1 VNIGKRSFDSID
13 HQQGCFKAS
22 GRKEKTMNLLS
33 SLFSPVKIKSLDL
46 VNRAVMPPMGTNLG
60 NPDGTVSEAHLAYIK
75 RRAMGGA
82 GLIITEIASVH
93 PSGSVLPNQLGVYDD
108 RFIPGLK
115 KISDVVHAAGSKVAL
130 QLHHAGRESLYLL
143 QQGKAIAPSAIRSLV
158 FGLTPREIS
167 REEIHAII
175 TAFGAASARAL
186 EAGFDAVEVHG
197 AHGYLLTQF
206 LSALSNKRDDEYGG
220 SLSNRSRFMIEVLQ
234 EVRKTVGEDFPIS
247 LRLSVEECIKDGYA
261 FEDIRP
267 ILPNLVKAGADILHA
282 SLGTHGSP
290 GGITSAPFEYQP
302 GFNVWR
308 AKKLKEAV
316 GLPVIAVGRFT
327 DPSPANEVIARGEAD
342 LVAFGRQY
350 LADPDF
356 LIKAR
361 EGRPEDIRKCI
372 ACNQGC
378 IERLMLGEGKIRCAL
393 NPETGQEIIYPQ
405 GPAGVRRNVWVVG
418 SGPGGLTAAYEA
430 ARLGHKVTLYE
441 KEEET
446 GGQLRFASQA
456 PFKDQYGIWASWLT
470 SQAKKIGVIMRTGTE
485 VTESMISEGN
495 PEVVILAT
503 GGEQIKPD
511 IPGIGLPLVCN
522 AWRVLEGSVPSGKHA
537 VVMGGG
543 LIGMET
549 ADYLCQKGTQVTLV
563 EVLKRSPVLKIT
575 SHGYMLHT
583 RLKEA
588 GCRLLF
594 NTTVKKIEESSVTI
608 FMEGREQILSPV
620 DQVIIAVGLKPKDEL
635 KEILKA
641 KKIRHFIIGDALQPR
656 RIIEAT
662 EEGARAAWN
671 L

>member
-1 VNIGKRSFDSID
+1 
-13 HQQGCFKAS
+13 
-22 GRKEKTMNLLS
+22 
-33 SLFSPVKIKSLDL
+33 
-46 VNRAVMPPMGTNLG
+46 MGTNLG
-60 NPDGTVSEAHLAYIK
+60 NLDGTVSEANLAYIK
-75 RRAMGGA
+75 RRARGGA

-93 PSGSVLPNQLGVYDD
+93 PSGSAIGNELGAYDD

-115 KISDVVHAAGSKVAL
+115 KIVGAVHAAGSKIAL

-143 QQGKAIAPSAIRSLV
+143 QEGKAIAPSAIRSLV
-158 FGLTPREIS
+158 FGLTPREIT
-167 REEIHAII
+167 REEIQEII
-175 TAFGAASARAL
+175 AAFGVSALRAR

-220 SLSNRSRFMIEVLQ
+220 SLINRSRFMIEVLQ
-234 EVRKTVGEDFPIS
+234 EVRRRVGPDFPVS
-247 LRLSVEECIKDGYA
+247 LRLSVEECIKDGYT
-261 FEDIRP
+261 FEDIQP

-308 AKKLKEAV
+308 AKKLKESV

-327 DPSPANEVIARGEAD
+327 DPSLANEVIARGEAD

-356 LIKAR
+356 LTKAR
-361 EGRPEDIRKCI
+361 EGRLEDIRKCI

-378 IERLMLGEGKIRCAL
+378 IERLILGEGKIRCAL

-405 GPAGVRRNVWVVG
+405 GPAAVRRSVWVVG
-418 SGPGGLTAAYEA
+418 SGPGGLTAAFEA
-430 ARLGHKVTLYE
+430 ARLGHKVTLFE

-446 GGQLRFASQA
+446 GGQLRFASKA
-456 PFKDQYGIWASWLT
+456 PFKDHYGAWASWLT
-470 SQAKKIGVIMRTGTE
+470 IQAEKMGVILHTGTE

-495 PEVVILAT
+495 PDVVILAS
-503 GGEQIKPD
+503 GGEQVKPD
-511 IPGIGLPLVCN
+511 IPGIDLPLVCN
-522 AWRVLEGSVPSGKHA
+522 AWQVLGGAVASGKHA
-537 VVMGGG
+537 VVIGGG

-583 RLKEA
+583 RLKEG

-594 NTTVKKIEESSVTI
+594 DTAVKKIEESSVTVLI
-608 FMEGREQILSPV
+608 EGREQILSPV
-620 DQVIIAVGLKPKDEL
+620 DQVITAVGLKPHNEL
-635 KEILKA
+635 KEILQA
-641 KKIRHFIIGDALQPR
+641 RKIRHFIIGDALQPR

>member
-1 VNIGKRSFDSID
+1 
-13 HQQGCFKAS
+13 
-22 GRKEKTMNLLS
+22 
-33 SLFSPVKIKSLDL
+33 LDL

-60 NPDGTVSEAHLAYIK
+60 NPDGTVSEANLAYIK
-75 RRAMGGA
+75 RRARGGA

-93 PSGSVLPNQLGVYDD
+93 PSGSVIPNELGAYDD

-115 KISDVVHAAGSKVAL
+115 KIADAVHAAGNKVAL

-143 QQGKAIAPSAIRSLV
+143 QERKAIAPSAIRSLV
-158 FGLTPREIS
+158 FGLTPREIT
-167 REEIHAII
+167 REEIQEII
-175 TAFGAASARAL
+175 AAFGAAARRGM

-197 AHGYLLTQF
+197 AHGYLITQF

-234 EVRKTVGEDFPIS
+234 EIRKTVGPDFPIS
-247 LRLSVEECIKDGYA
+247 LRLSVEECIKDGYT

-290 GGITSAPFEYQP
+290 GGITTAPFEYQP

-327 DPSPANEVIARGEAD
+327 DPSLANEVIARGEAD

-356 LIKAR
+356 LTKAR

-378 IERLMLGEGKIRCAL
+378 IERLILGEGKIRCAL

-405 GPAGVRRNVWVVG
+405 GPAAVRRNVWVVG

-430 ARLGHKVTLYE
+430 ARLGHKVTLFE

-446 GGQLRFASQA
+446 GGQLRFASKA
-456 PFKDQYGIWASWLT
+456 PFKDQYGVWASWLIA
-470 SQAKKIGVIMRTGTE
+470 QAKKMGVIVRTGTE
-485 VTESMISEGN
+485 VTGSLISEGN
-495 PEVVILAT
+495 PEVVILAS

-511 IPGIGLPLVCN
+511 IPGIDLPFVSN
-522 AWRVLEGSVPSGKHA
+522 AWQVLGGAVLPGKHA
-537 VVMGGG
+537 IVIGGG

-549 ADYLCQKGTQVTLV
+549 ADYLCQKGMQVTLV

-588 GCRLLF
+588 GCQLLF
-594 NTTVKKIEESSVTI
+594 NTAVKKIEESSVTVLTGGT
-608 FMEGREQILSPV
+608 EESLSPV
-620 DQVIIAVGLKPKDEL
+620 DQVIIAVGLKPRDEI
-635 KEILKA
+635 KEILQA
-641 KKIRHFIIGDALQPR
+641 KKIRHFIIGDARQPR

>member
-1 VNIGKRSFDSID
+1 MS
-13 HQQGCFKAS
+13 
-22 GRKEKTMNLLS
+22 LLPY
-33 SLFSPVKIKSLDL
+33 LFSPIKIKSLDL
-46 VNRAVMPPMGTNLG
+46 VNRAVMSPMGTNLG
-60 NPDGTVSEAHLAYIK
+60 NPDGTVSEAYVAYIK
-75 RRAMGGA
+75 RRARGEA
-82 GLIITEIASVH
+82 GLIITGIASVH
-93 PSGSVLPNQLGVYDD
+93 PSGSAIPNELGAYDD
-108 RFIPGLK
+108 RFIPGLR
-115 KISDVVHAAGSKVAL
+115 KISDAVHAAGSKVAL

-143 QQGKAIAPSAIRSLV
+143 QQGKAIAPSVVRSLV
-158 FGLTPREIS
+158 FGLTPREIT
-167 REEIHAII
+167 REEIHEII

-206 LSALSNKRDDEYGG
+206 LSALSNNRDDEYGG
-220 SLSNRSRFMIEVLQ
+220 NLSNRSRFMIEVLQ
-234 EVRKTVGEDFPIS
+234 KVRKTVGEDFPIS

-308 AKKLKEAV
+308 AKKLKEV
-316 GLPVIAVGRFT
+316 VNLPVIAVGRFT
-327 DPSPANEVIARGEAD
+327 DPSLANEVIARGEAD

-405 GPAGVRRNVWVVG
+405 GPVEVRRHVWVVG

-430 ARLGHKVTLYE
+430 ARLGHQVTLFE

-446 GGQLRFASQA
+446 GGQLCFASKV
-456 PFKDQYGIWASWLT
+456 PFKDQYGVWASWLT
-470 SQAKKIGVIMRTGTE
+470 AQANKIGIIMRTGTE

-495 PEVVILAT
+495 PEVVILAS
-503 GGEQIKPD
+503 GGEQIRPD
-511 IPGIGLPLVCN
+511 IPGIDLSLVSN
-522 AWRVLEGSVPSGKHA
+522 AWQVLEGSVPPGKHA
-537 VVMGGG
+537 VVIGGG

-549 ADYLCQKGTQVTLV
+549 ADYLCQKGTQVTVV
-563 EVLKRSPVLKIT
+563 EVLERSPVLKIT

-594 NTTVKKIEESSVTI
+594 NTAIKKIEESSVTVL
-608 FMEGREQILSPV
+608 MEGREQVLSPV
-620 DQVIIAVGLKPKDEL
+620 DQIIIAVGLKPNDEL
-635 KEILKA
+635 KEILQA

-662 EEGARAAWN
+662 EEGARAAWD

>member
-1 VNIGKRSFDSID
+1 
-13 HQQGCFKAS
+13 
-22 GRKEKTMNLLS
+22 
-33 SLFSPVKIKSLDL
+33 
-46 VNRAVMPPMGTNLG
+46 MGTNLG
-60 NPDGTVSEAHLAYIK
+60 NPDGTVSEANLAYIK
-75 RRAMGGA
+75 RRARGGA
-82 GLIITEIASVH
+82 GLIITEITSVH
-93 PSGSVLPNQLGVYDD
+93 PSGSVIPNELGAYDN

-115 KISDVVHAAGSKVAL
+115 KISDAVHAAGSKIAL

-143 QQGKAIAPSAIRSLV
+143 REKKAIGPSPIRSLV
-158 FGLTPREIS
+158 YGLTPREMT
-167 REEIHAII
+167 REEIHEII
-175 TAFGAASARAL
+175 IAFGAAAARAV
-186 EAGFDAVEVHG
+186 EAGFDVVEVHG

-206 LSALSNKRDDEYGG
+206 LSALSNRRDDEYGG
-220 SLSNRSRFMIEVLQ
+220 SFSNRSRFMIEVLL
-234 EVRKTVGEDFPIS
+234 EVRKRVGEDLPIS
-247 LRLSVEECIKDGYA
+247 LRLSVEECIKDGYTV
-261 FEDIRP
+261 EDIRP

-290 GGITSAPFEYQP
+290 GSITSAPFEYQP

-308 AKKLKEAV
+308 AKKIKEVV
-316 GLPVIAVGRFT
+316 GIPVIAVGRFT
-327 DPSPANEVIARGEAD
+327 DPSLANEVIARGEAD

-405 GPAGVRRNVWVVG
+405 GPAGVCRHVWVVG

-430 ARLGHKVTLYE
+430 ARLGHQVTLYE
-441 KEEET
+441 KKEET

-456 PFKDQYGIWASWLT
+456 PFKDQYGVWVSWLT
-470 SQAKKIGVIMRTGTE
+470 SQIKKMGVIIRTGTE
-485 VTESMISEGN
+485 VTERLISEGD

-503 GGEQIKPD
+503 GGEQIRPD
-511 IPGIGLPLVCN
+511 IPGIDLSLICY
-522 AWRVLEGSVPSGKHA
+522 AWQVLEGAVPPGKHP
-537 VVMGGG
+537 VVIGGG

-549 ADYLCQKGTQVTLV
+549 ADYLCQKGIQVTLV
-563 EVLKRSPVLKIT
+563 EVLKQSPVPKIT
-575 SHGYMLHT
+575 SHGYMLHS
-583 RLKEA
+583 RLREA

-594 NTTVKKIEESSVTI
+594 NTTVKKIEGSSVTI
-608 FMEGREQILSPV
+608 LIDGREQILSPV
-620 DQVIIAVGLKPKDEL
+620 DQVIIAAGLKPNDEL
-635 KEILKA
+635 KEILQA
-641 KKIRHFIIGDALQPR
+641 KKIRYFIVGDALQPR